1 MTILKMEAKKEI
13 VGINL
18 KFAKKH
24 VQFMH
29 NPYRIHL
36 RFIYNLC
43 TIPIG
48 VMYNLYTIYA
58 KLYRICVQFTYHIYN
73 FLIMCL

>member
-29 NPYRIHL
+29 NPYRSHVQV
-36 RFIYNLC
+36 IYNLC
-43 TIPIG
+43 EVI
-48 VMYNLYTIYA
+48 
-58 KLYRICVQFTYHIYN
+58 
-73 FLIMCL
+73 